1 MEEDKEREKPKLPI
15 KGKTFQLM
23 STSAETSDP
32 QANTEG
38 DSQEDNNNLH
48 NFKSINANNN
58 PT

>member
-1 MEEDKEREKPKLPI
+1 MEDEKEREKPKLPV

-38 DSQEDNNNLH
+38 DS
-48 NFKSINANNN
+48 
-58 PT
+58 